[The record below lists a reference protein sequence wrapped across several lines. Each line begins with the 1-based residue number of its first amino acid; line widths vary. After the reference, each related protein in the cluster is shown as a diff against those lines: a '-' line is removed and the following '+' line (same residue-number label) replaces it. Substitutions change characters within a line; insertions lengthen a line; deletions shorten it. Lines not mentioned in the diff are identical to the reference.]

1 MMIMTVMSTSI
12 LMMMTLN
19 FKRLGTKKSAT
30 KEAITAKLEMLKA
43 NVGNEG
49 VQSNDEGGI

>member
-1 MMIMTVMSTSI
+1 MIMTVMSTSI